1 MSCCTE
7 QCGYVPGTKI
17 CGGCGRTDQDLIN
30 WSTADIDEKKIII
43 LAAKERKKNLSSY
56 SIPDIV
62 RL

>member
-43 LAAKERKKNLSSY
+43 LAAKERKKKMRS
-56 SIPDIV
+56 
-62 RL
+62 